1 MNVTTCF
8 HFDRRFV
15 IVYLSHILQRQLTQ
29 EKKNQRI
36 KIKLK

>member
-29 EKKNQRI
+29 EKKI
-36 KIKLK
+36 KE